1 MMCQRNLN
9 IIFVVQVSYFYSRII
24 RLKADKVHRAIHI
37 RHGMNIRRG
46 FVEDKQELTLGKYS
60 FQVKNRNRARG
71 AVLLDTNEGPR
82 LMREY
87 ERIQGHFAFENE
99 VKERLAQRGMPLTD
113 RVVYN
118 IEGDPVTEWDSG
130 EKYVVYQWY
139 YGDSCDYR
147 SSQGLEKAAANL
159 GQLHKQ
165 LRGMS
170 EEPVPIEEN
179 LFMRYERRNR
189 ELKRVYHFMKGKKRK
204 NEFELCALSCYP
216 EFFRK
221 AEQAA
226 EYLQRSVYW
235 QKYGKETRDVC
246 HGEYN
251 YHNLIYTK
259 KGIATTNFEHAHYGM
274 QLMDLAYFLRKAM
287 EKNAWQKEKGKA
299 ILEGYRSE
307 VEMGAEEYE
316 FLWTVL
322 FYPVKFWKLMS
333 QYMNGKKSWISDK
346 NMEKL
351 VSVREK
357 EEAKDKF
364 LGETPNDH
372 WS

>member
-1 MMCQRNLN
+1 
-9 IIFVVQVSYFYSRII
+9 
-24 RLKADKVHRAIHI
+24 
-37 RHGMNIRRG
+37 MNIRRG

>member
-1 MMCQRNLN
+1 M
-9 IIFVVQVSYFYSRII
+9 
-24 RLKADKVHRAIHI
+24 
-37 RHGMNIRRG
+37 
-46 FVEDKQELTLGKYS
+46 EDKQELTLGKYS

-274 QLMDLAYFLRKAM
+274 QLMNLAYFLRKAM

>member
-1 MMCQRNLN
+1 M
-9 IIFVVQVSYFYSRII
+9 
-24 RLKADKVHRAIHI
+24 
-37 RHGMNIRRG
+37 
-46 FVEDKQELTLGKYS
+46 EDKQELTLGKYS

-118 IEGDPVTEWDSG
+118 IEGDPVTEWESG

-147 SSQGLEKAAANL
+147 SSQGLERAAENL
-159 GQLHKQ
+159 GQLHKR

-170 EEPVPIEEN
+170 EEPVPMEEN

-226 EYLQRSVYW
+226 EYLQKSVYW

-274 QLMDLAYFLRKAM
+274 QLMDLAYFLRKVM
-287 EKNAWQKEKGKA
+287 EKNAWQKEKGRA
-299 ILEGYRSE
+299 VLEGYRKE

-357 EEAKDKF
+357 EEAKNKF

>member
-1 MMCQRNLN
+1 M
-9 IIFVVQVSYFYSRII
+9 
-24 RLKADKVHRAIHI
+24 
-37 RHGMNIRRG
+37 
-46 FVEDKQELTLGKYS
+46 EDKQELTLGKYS

-87 ERIQGHFAFENE
+87 ERIQGHFTFENE
-99 VKERLAQRGMPLTD
+99 VKERLAQRGMTLTD
-113 RVVYN
+113 QVVYN
-118 IEGDPVTEWDSG
+118 IEGNPVTEWESG
-130 EKYVVYQWY
+130 EKFVVYQWY

-147 SSQGLEKAAANL
+147 NPQELEKAARNL
-159 GQLHKQ
+159 GQLHQQ
-165 LRGMS
+165 LRGMT
-170 EEPVPIEEN
+170 EEPVRMEEN
-179 LFMRYERRNR
+179 LLMRYERRNR
-189 ELKRVYHFMKGKKRK
+189 EMKRVYQFMKSKKRK

-216 EFFRK
+216 EFYRK

-226 EYLQRSVYW
+226 AYLQRSVYW
-235 QKYGKETRDVC
+235 QRHGGETRDVC

-259 KGIATTNFEHAHYGM
+259 KGIATTNFEHAQYGI
-274 QLMDLAYFLRKAM
+274 QLMDLAYFLRKVM
-287 EKNAWQKEKGKA
+287 EKNAWQKEKGRA
-299 ILEGYRSE
+299 VLEGYRSAA
-307 VEMGAEEYE
+307 EMGAEEYE
-316 FLWTVL
+316 FLWTIL

-351 VSVREK
+351 FSVREK
-357 EEAKDKF
+357 EAAKDKF

>member
-1 MMCQRNLN
+1 M
-9 IIFVVQVSYFYSRII
+9 VQVSYFCSEII
-24 RLKADKVHRAIHI
+24 RLKADKVHHVI
-37 RHGMNIRRG
+37 RIWCDMNIRRG

-87 ERIQGHFAFENE
+87 ERIQGHFTFENE
-99 VKERLAQRGMPLTD
+99 GKARLAQRGMSLTD
-113 RVVYN
+113 QVVYN
-118 IEGDPVTEWDSG
+118 IEGNPVTEWESG
-130 EKYVVYQWY
+130 EKFVVYQWY

-147 SSQGLEKAAANL
+147 STQALEKAARNL
-159 GQLHKQ
+159 GQLHQ
-165 LRGMS
+165 HLRGMS
-170 EEPVPIEEN
+170 EEPVQMEEN

-189 ELKRVYHFMKGKKRK
+189 EMKRVYQFMKSKKRK

-216 EFFRK
+216 EFYRK

-226 EYLQRSVYW
+226 AYLQKSVYW
-235 QKYGKETRDVC
+235 QRRGTETRDVC

-259 KGIATTNFEHAHYGM
+259 KGIATTNFEHAQYGI
-274 QLMDLAYFLRKAM
+274 QLMDLAYFLRKVM
-287 EKNAWQKEKGKA
+287 EKNAWQKEKGRA
-299 ILEGYRSE
+299 VLEGYRSE
-307 VEMGAEEYE
+307 AEMGAEEYE
-316 FLWTVL
+316 FLWTIL

-351 VSVREK
+351 FSVREK
-357 EEAKDKF
+357 EAAKDKF

>member
-1 MMCQRNLN
+1 M
-9 IIFVVQVSYFYSRII
+9 
-24 RLKADKVHRAIHI
+24 
-37 RHGMNIRRG
+37 
-46 FVEDKQELTLGKYS
+46 EDKQELTLGKYS

>member
-1 MMCQRNLN
+1 M
-9 IIFVVQVSYFYSRII
+9 
-24 RLKADKVHRAIHI
+24 
-37 RHGMNIRRG
+37 
-46 FVEDKQELTLGKYS
+46 EDKQELTLGKYS

-179 LFMRYERRNR
+179 PFMRYERRNR